1 MVENFIFDKDNIT
14 GKCPECNFDWDKGD
28 AYENVLADEEQH
40 KTLFPSD
47 KYPMIGPTPTTEDL
61 KKRAFKRYG
70 WTPENPVH
78 LSHLT
83 HLMLSDGDMDSTGD
97 ISHYQCPKCMI
108 AWHVETGER
117 CDKYKLLMEQHEA
130 MIKAIGATTLGSAFT
145 KTEE

>member
-1 MVENFIFDKDNIT
+1 MVEIFIFDKNNIT
-14 GKCPECNFDWDKGD
+14 GKCPECEFDWDKGD
-28 AYENVLADEEQH
+28 AFEFIKEEDDE
-40 KTLFPSD
+40 
-47 KYPMIGPTPTTEDL
+47 ITTMSHRGVETQKATEEDL
-61 KKRAFKRYG
+61 KKRANKRYG

-117 CDKYKLLMEQHEA
+117 CDKYKVLMEQHEA
-130 MIKAIGATTLGSAFT
+130 MIRAMGNSPFNR
-145 KTEE
+145 TED

>member
-1 MVENFIFDKDNIT
+1 MVENFKFDKDNIT

-28 AYENVLADEEQH
+28 AFECVKAESEGFNID
-40 KTLFPSD
+40 FPSVAVSE
-47 KYPMIGPTPTTEDL
+47 EDS

-70 WTPENPVH
+70 WTQENPVH

-117 CDKYKLLMEQHEA
+117 SDKFKLLMEQHELMA
-130 MIKAIGATTLGSAFT
+130 RFMSNPPIN
-145 KTEE
+145 E

>member
-1 MVENFIFDKDNIT
+1 MVENFKFDKDNIT

-28 AYENVLADEEQH
+28 AFEFVKAENEEIKLIWPDDRNPTDAPKTTDEQ
-40 KTLFPSD
+40 LQ
-47 KYPMIGPTPTTEDL
+47 
-61 KKRAFKRYG
+61 KRANKRYG

-117 CDKYKLLMEQHEA
+117 SDKFKVLMEQHEL
-130 MIKAIGATTLGSAFT
+130 MVRVMGNPPIN
-145 KTEE
+145 E

>member
-1 MVENFIFDKDNIT
+1 MVENFKFDKDNIT

-28 AYENVLADEEQH
+28 AFEFIKEEDDEITTMSHRGVETYKATEEQ
-40 KTLFPSD
+40 L
-47 KYPMIGPTPTTEDL
+47 L
-61 KKRAFKRYG
+61 KRAFKRYG

-117 CDKYKLLMEQHEA
+117 SDKFKVLMEQHEL
-130 MIKAIGATTLGSAFT
+130 MVRVMGKPPINI
-145 KTEE
+145 